1 MAVSISDKQI
11 KQICYWF
18 QFPVTFVNAF
28 ILYLYIQCIKIR
40 VLDECICK
48 RAGTNALTFMES
60 WGEMN
65 LIPLRLCD
73 IIIHAKRFR
82 N

>member
-1 MAVSISDKQI
+1 MAVSIWNKQI

-18 QFPVTFVNAF
+18 QFPITFVNPF
-28 ILYLYIQCIKIR
+28 ILYLYIQCIEIR
-40 VLDECICK
+40 VLDECVCK
-48 RAGTNALTFMES
+48 KAGTNALTFMES
-60 WGEMN
+60 CEMN

-73 IIIHAKRFR
+73 NIIHAKRFR